1 MFVYAVKQSFKAVKK
16 ATARSI
22 GGRSVQDRTRFLQ
35 VGVPLVVDL
44 YKIELG
50 FYKLVDQVS
59 TR

>member
-35 VGVPLVVDL
+35 VGGP
-44 YKIELG
+44 G
-50 FYKLVDQVS
+50 FYKVADQVSMRWQQVS
-59 TR
+59 TRWW